1 MTEHTLRTRDREMV
15 PRALLRAMALL
26 VALSMALA
34 IYARVTDRPLEAMPI
49 AHPIAEERTVQIFA
63 RMDGSARVFDI
74 DGTLIADL
82 DPTEGGFIAGVARAL
97 GRERIKHGVDASAP
111 VRLIRYQGAGM
122 ALRDDATGWRAELT
136 GFGPDNERAFMRL
149 MRNY

>member
-1 MTEHTLRTRDREMV
+1 MAENALRTRDREMI
-15 PRALLRAMALL
+15 PRALLRAVAAL
-26 VALSMALA
+26 VAISMALT
-34 IYARVTDRPLEAMPI
+34 IYARVTDRPLEAMP
-49 AHPIAEERTVQIFA
+49 APHPIAEEREVRIFA
-63 RMDGSARVFDI
+63 RMDGSARVFDV

-82 DPTEGGFIAGVARAL
+82 DPTQGGFIAGVSRAL
-97 GRERIKHGVDASAP
+97 GRERIKHGVEASAP